1 MTKVLKQAAPNG
13 WLVRLID
20 DGEWGYLVEEPDGD
34 ESMETEFELL
44 DDAQFYYESAIRRW
58 HETPNWEAQA
68 RYDEAHGT
76 DNGYG
81 LWQSAREY

>member
-13 WLVRLID
+13 WYVALEEDGGCYFVIEGDDDVVEFDIDRDAALNFYDTVVERLR
-20 DGEWGYLVEEPDGD
+20 
-34 ESMETEFELL
+34 
-44 DDAQFYYESAIRRW
+44 A
-58 HETPNWEAQA
+58 TPNWEAQA